1 MEKNLSVTNKL
12 EQAKLWVQAA
22 GAFLRENINGPVKI
36 TEKTRPDDLVTNY
49 DQLVQKNIVGQIKH
63 AFPDDL
69 ILAEEDEIKTA
80 FSASIPSL
88 WILDPID
95 GTTNF
100 IVQRDKFAVMLAYYE
115 YGVGK
120 FGIILDVMKERLYW
134 SDEAAAYCNDRLL
147 KKKDFNL
154 HYSLIGVNAYMYRTN
169 TGGLLDLSFQT
180 LGVRTSGSAG
190 ISYTDLFEGKLMGY
204 FSNLQPWDYA
214 AGSIIAS
221 QLGFVTKSLDGGE
234 PTFSGR
240 EMIYTVPKSLQN
252 EIQNYLKS
260 SKIE

>member
-1 MEKNLSVTNKL
+1 M
-12 EQAKLWVQAA
+12 
-22 GAFLRENINGPVKI
+22 
-36 TEKTRPDDLVTNY
+36 
-49 DQLVQKNIVGQIKH
+49 
-63 AFPDDL
+63 

-147 KKKDFNL
+147 KKKK
-154 HYSLIGVNAYMYRTN
+154 
-169 TGGLLDLSFQT
+169 
-180 LGVRTSGSAG
+180 TS
-190 ISYTDLFEGKLMGY
+190 IC
-204 FSNLQPWDYA
+204 
-214 AGSIIAS
+214 IIA
-221 QLGFVTKSLDGGE
+221 
-234 PTFSGR
+234 
-240 EMIYTVPKSLQN
+240 
-252 EIQNYLKS
+252 
-260 SKIE
+260 